1 MRTIHKARTRD
12 SRRYRRHLRVR
23 RKVAGNAERP
33 RLVVFRSSKHI
44 YAQIVDDAR
53 GVTLVGA
60 ADTSEGLQV
69 DGKGKTAKSFGL
81 GRLVAAKAK
90 EKGIT
95 KAVFDR
101 GGYHDHGHV
110 KASADGARQAGVEVE
125 SSTNDIQGRRG
136 RGRWMRP
143 SRMHARP

>member
-1 MRTIHKARTRD
+1 MRTIHKVRTRD

-23 RKVAGNAERP
+23 RKVAGSPERP

-60 ADTSEGLQV
+60 AATSEGLQV

-90 EKGIT
+90 EKGLT
-95 KAVFDR
+95 RVVSDPRGYQYHRRGKAV
-101 GGYHDHGHV
+101 
-110 KASADGARQAGVEVE
+110 AR
-125 SSTNDIQGRRG
+125 GRRNG
-136 RGRWMRP
+136 G
-143 SRMHARP
+143 

>member
-1 MRTIHKARTRD
+1 MRTIHKVRTQA

-23 RKVAGNAERP
+23 RKVAGSAERP

-44 YAQIVDDAR
+44 YAQIVDDGR

-69 DGKGKTAKSFGL
+69 EG
-81 GRLVAAKAK
+81 KAK

-95 KAVFDR
+95 KVVFDR
-101 GGYHDHGHV
+101 GGYQYHGRV
-110 KASADGARQAGVEVE
+110 KAVADGARKGGLEL
-125 SSTNDIQGRRG
+125 
-136 RGRWMRP
+136 
-143 SRMHARP
+143 

>member
-1 MRTIHKARTRD
+1 MRTMHKARTRD

-69 DGKGKTAKSFGL
+69 DGKGKTAKRFGL
-81 GRLVAAKAK
+81 GRLLAAKDK
-90 EKGIT
+90 EKGIS
-95 KAVFDR
+95 KVEFD
-101 GGYHDHGHV
+101 GGGFSIHGWV
-110 KASADGARQAGVEVE
+110 KGVSE
-125 SSTNDIQGRRG
+125 D
-136 RGRWMRP
+136 
-143 SRMHARP
+143 SRLGGGGVDCGI